1 MSRYV
6 DGICPLCG
14 HSIDYVGSYDH
25 DDEGATL
32 DFECSNCGATGKAGY
47 DFVFDG
53 YYCVKDSNGE
63 YVVMEGE

>member
-1 MSRYV
+1 M

>member
-14 HSIDYVGSYDH
+14 HSIDYIGSYDH

-32 DFECSNCGATGKAGY
+32 NFECSNCGATGKAGY